1 MGRAYE
7 VRKSSIQKTGAIKA
21 KTYSLF
27 SKEIYLAAKGNPEVE
42 SNINLKRM
50 IEKAKSKQVP
60 NDIIERA
67 INKARGSSTE
77 DYTTINYEVFGPGS
91 STLIIKCLTDNV
103 NRSLSSVR
111 TAFNKCDAKLGVSN
125 SVSYNYDNLAIISFK
140 SDAGEKV
147 LDALINANINVLD
160 LEEEEGYVT
169 VSVEPNEFHH
179 AKDVLEK
186 LIPNLEYEVD
196 EIGYYAK
203 DKIILAEDS
212 LELFNRLI
220 NMLDEIEDVSEVY
233 HNVDLEKIT

>member
-27 SKEIYLAAKGNPEVE
+27 SKEIYLAAKGNPDIDANL
-42 SNINLKRM
+42 SLKRM
-50 IEKAKSKQVP
+50 IEKAKIKQVP

-67 INKARGSSTE
+67 INKAKGPTTD
-77 DYTTINYEVFGPGS
+77 DYINVLYEVFGPGS

-103 NRSLSSVR
+103 NRTLGLVR

-125 SVSYNYDNLAIISFK
+125 SVSYNYDNLGIISFK
-140 SDAGEKV
+140 SSEGEKV
-147 LDALINANINVLD
+147 LDTLISANINIID
-160 LEEEEGYVT
+160 FEEEEGYLT
-169 VSVEPNEFHH
+169 ISVEPHEIHHVKDILENIFSKIEF
-179 AKDVLEK
+179 
-186 LIPNLEYEVD
+186 EVD
-196 EIGYYAK
+196 ETGYYAK
-203 DKIILAEDS
+203 DKINLIGED

-233 HNVDLEKIT
+233 HNVII